1 MVADAFTAGIL
12 TKLAK
17 NAEQIKRQHAAV
29 ITADRQELGRHYG
42 AHLECSLG
50 RDKDGFYVYTHRA
63 RSKSYPRPS
72 AIPRDRIRFIGSTG

>member
-1 MVADAFTAGIL
+1 MNRAFAAGVL

-17 NAEQIKRQHAAV
+17 SSEQIKRQHAAV
-29 ITADRQELGRHYG
+29 TTADRQELRSHYG
-42 AHLECSLG
+42 RHLECSMG

-72 AIPRDRIRFIGSTG
+72 AIPKDKIRFIGSTG